1 MSPIQ
6 TYMIQTFRRSQNVVG
21 GLDITTNKS
30 AREYLPRTFVGVMD
44 QDNDGL
50 TETIVLYSGNYTRQM
65 DASTTLKHF
74 GVKSSMRFDGGVVQA

>member
-1 MSPIQ
+1 M
-6 TYMIQTFRRSQNVVG
+6 G